1 MPSDKLEYEVIEE
14 GSTGFLGFNSKP
26 AVIKAR
32 IIEEKLSV
40 EDQAKKFLQD
50 VFQAMNM
57 VVVIDAKFDETEN
70 ALDVELSGDEMGV
83 LTVREVR
90 HLIPCSI

>member
-1 MPSDKLEYEVIEE
+1 
-14 GSTGFLGFNSKP
+14 
-26 AVIKAR
+26 
-32 IIEEKLSV
+32 
-40 EDQAKKFLQD
+40 
-50 VFQAMNM
+50 M